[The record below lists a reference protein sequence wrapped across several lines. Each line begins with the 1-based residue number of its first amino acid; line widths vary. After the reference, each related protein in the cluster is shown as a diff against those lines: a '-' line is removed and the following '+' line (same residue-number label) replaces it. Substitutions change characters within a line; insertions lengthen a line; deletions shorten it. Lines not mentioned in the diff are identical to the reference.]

1 MTEMCTFLV
10 VTAKEVEAKSLQE
23 AVEKYK
29 SPENVAYVDLNRPGG
44 IAQERFIELMAVSF
58 PALGGE
64 EDRTDPWPNR
74 GTSWLATA

>member
-1 MTEMCTFLV
+1 MYTFLQ
-10 VTAKEVEAKSLQE
+10 VTAKEVQAESLEE
-23 AVEKYK
+23 AVRKYK
-29 SPENVAYVDLNRPGG
+29 SPDTVAYVDLNRPGG

-74 GTSWLATA
+74 GKSWLATA